1 MLAGC
6 QTIFKRK
13 LDLFAITGVHTSTE
27 GRPYLATTFY
37 FRLADIYRGDIASF
51 PDSLVC
57 VQYEPHGKW
66 RGGGGESGGLY
77 HVKDVIGTY
86 IERT

>member
-1 MLAGC
+1 MGISQVWSSFRLPCKNKQMLAGC
-6 QTIFKRK
+6 QTILKRK

-37 FRLADIYRGDIASF
+37 FQLADIYRGDIASF
-51 PDSLVC
+51 PDSLLVC

-66 RGGGGESGGLY
+66 RGGG
-77 HVKDVIGTY
+77 
-86 IERT
+86 